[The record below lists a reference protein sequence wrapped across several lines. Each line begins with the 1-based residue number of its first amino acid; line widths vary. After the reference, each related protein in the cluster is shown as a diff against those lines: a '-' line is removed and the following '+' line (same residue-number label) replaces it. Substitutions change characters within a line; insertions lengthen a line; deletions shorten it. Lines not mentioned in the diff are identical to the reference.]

1 MLYIY
6 SIAYINIICIVCI
19 YIYIYNFLTNVFL
32 NKCFRILHVAL
43 GNINNFKFFN
53 ILCLNNYLSLV
64 E

>member
-1 MLYIY
+1 MY
-6 SIAYINIICIVCI
+6 SMYI

-43 GNINNFKFFN
+43 GNINIFKFFN
-53 ILCLNNYLSLV
+53 ILCLNSYLSLA

>member
-1 MLYIY
+1 MY
-6 SIAYINIICIVCI
+6 SMYI

-43 GNINNFKFFN
+43 GNINIFKFFN
-53 ILCLNNYLSLV
+53 IHCLNSYLSRA